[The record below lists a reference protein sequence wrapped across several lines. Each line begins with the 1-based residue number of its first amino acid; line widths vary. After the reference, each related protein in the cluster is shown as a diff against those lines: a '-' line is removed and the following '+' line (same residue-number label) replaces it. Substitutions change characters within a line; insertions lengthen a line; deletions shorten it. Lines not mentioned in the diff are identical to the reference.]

1 MEIITIIQVILQII
15 GVATIALNIF
25 APLTKNKTDDKIVA
39 FLKRILE
46 IVSLNMVDN
55 KLIINLKRR

>member
-1 MEIITIIQVILQII
+1 MGIITIIQVILQII